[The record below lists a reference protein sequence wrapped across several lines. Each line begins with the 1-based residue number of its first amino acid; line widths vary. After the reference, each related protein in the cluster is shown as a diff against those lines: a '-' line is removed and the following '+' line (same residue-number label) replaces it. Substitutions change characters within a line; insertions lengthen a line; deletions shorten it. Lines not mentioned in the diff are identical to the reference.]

1 MSSVNLLPPELL
13 ERQARVRRT
22 RLVVLAGCA
31 VLGLIAL
38 FYVFQI
44 FRLSS
49 ANSDLEA
56 QQARNAQLSAEI
68 ASLSQYAQL
77 QQQLKEEQGVLD
89 GILANQYLWSMAL
102 NDVSRVIPD
111 DAALDSFD
119 GQITAVTGT
128 PAGGTTTTVTGTN
141 PDVVGQITF
150 SGTALD
156 IRTIATWLNQL
167 ESVKGWIDAQVS
179 TITQDTGDIYTFS
192 TSVQITKEAL
202 SAPTSASGTT
212 P

>member
-1 MSSVNLLPPELL
+1 MSQVNLLPPELL
-13 ERQARVRRT
+13 ERAARKQRT

-49 ANSDLEA
+49 ANSELEA
-56 QQARNAQLSAEI
+56 QQARNAQLTAQI
-68 ASLSQYAQL
+68 ASLSQYADL
-77 QQQLKEEQGVLD
+77 QKELKEKQGVLD
-89 GILANQYLWSMAL
+89 GILANQFLWSGAL
-102 NDVSRVIPD
+102 NDVSKVIPD
-111 DAALDSFD
+111 EAALDSFD

-128 PAGGTTTTVTGTN
+128 PAGSTTTTVTGTN
-141 PDVVGQITF
+141 PNVIGQITF

-167 ESVKGWIDAQVS
+167 ESVKGWIQPQVS
-179 TITQDTGDIYTFS
+179 SITQTSGDIYSFDT
-192 TSVQITKEAL
+192 TVQITKEAL
-202 SAPTSASGTT
+202 SPPQSTSGMT

>member
-1 MSSVNLLPPELL
+1 VSQVNLLPPELL
-13 ERQARVRRT
+13 ERQARKQRT
-22 RLVVLAGCA
+22 RLVVLAGCT

-49 ANSDLEA
+49 ANSDLQA
-56 QQARNAQLSAEI
+56 QQARNAQLTAQI
-68 ASLSQYAQL
+68 ASLSQYADL
-77 QQQLKEEQGVLD
+77 QKQLKDQQAVLD
-89 GILANQYLWSMAL
+89 GILANQFLWSSAL
-102 NDVSRVIPD
+102 NDVSKVIPD

-119 GQITAVTGT
+119 GQITSVTGT
-128 PAGGTTTTVTGTN
+128 PAGSTTTTVTGTN

-167 ESVKGWIDAQVS
+167 DSVKGWIQPQVS
-179 TITQDTGDIYTFS
+179 SITQKSGDIYSFDT
-192 TSVQITKEAL
+192 TVQITKEAL
-202 SAPTSASGTT
+202 SPPTSTSGTT

>member
-1 MSSVNLLPPELL
+1 
-13 ERQARVRRT
+13 
-22 RLVVLAGCA
+22 VVLAGCA
-31 VLGLIAL
+31 VLGVIAL
-38 FYVFQI
+38 FYVLQI

-56 QQARNAQLSAEI
+56 QQARNAQLSAQI
-68 ASLSQYAQL
+68 ASLNQYADL
-77 QQQLKEEQGVLD
+77 QQELKEKQGVLD
-89 GILANQYLWSMAL
+89 GILANQYLWSTAL

-111 DAALDSFD
+111 DAALSAFD
-119 GQITAVTGT
+119 GQITSVTGT

-167 ESVKGWIDAQVS
+167 ESVKGWIQAQVS
-179 TITQDTGDIYTFS
+179 SITQQSGDIYTFD
-192 TSVQITKEAL
+192 TTIQITKDAL
-202 SAPTSASGTT
+202 APPKSTGAT

>member
-1 MSSVNLLPPELL
+1 VSQVNLLPPELL
-13 ERQARVRRT
+13 ERVARKRRT
-22 RLVVLAGCA
+22 RLVVFAGCA

-56 QQARNAQLSAEI
+56 QQARNAQLSVQI
-68 ASLSQYAQL
+68 ASLSQYADL
-77 QQQLKEEQGVLD
+77 QQELKDQQGVLD
-89 GILANQYLWSMAL
+89 GILSNQYLWSEAL
-102 NDVSRVIPD
+102 NDVSKIIPD
-111 DAALDSFD
+111 DAALDGFD

-179 TITQDTGDIYTFS
+179 SITQNSGDIYSFS
-192 TSVQITKEAL
+192 TSVQITKDAL
-202 SAPTSASGTT
+202 APPKSAGGTN

>member
-1 MSSVNLLPPELL
+1 MSQVNLLPPELL
-13 ERQARVRRT
+13 ERAARKQRT
-22 RLVVLAGCA
+22 RLVILAGCA

-56 QQARNAQLSAEI
+56 QQARNAQLSAQI
-68 ASLSQYAQL
+68 ASLSQYADL
-77 QQQLKEEQGVLD
+77 QKELKDKQGVLD
-89 GILANQYLWSMAL
+89 GILANQFLWSSAL

-128 PAGGTTTTVTGTN
+128 PAGSTTTTVTGTN
-141 PDVVGQITF
+141 PNVVGQITF

-167 ESVKGWIDAQVS
+167 ESVKGWIQPQVS
-179 TITQDTGDIYTFS
+179 SITQNSGDIYSFDT
-192 TSVQITKEAL
+192 TVQITKEAL
-202 SAPTSASGTT
+202 SPPTSTSGTT

>member
-1 MSSVNLLPPELL
+1 VSQVNLLPPELL
-13 ERQARVRRT
+13 GRQARKQRT

-31 VLGLIAL
+31 VLGLIAV

-49 ANSDLEA
+49 ANSELEA
-56 QQARNAQLSAEI
+56 QQARNAQLTAQI
-68 ASLSQYAQL
+68 ASLQQYAAL
-77 QQQLKEEQGVLD
+77 QQELKDKQAVLD
-89 GILANQYLWSMAL
+89 GILANQFLWSSAL

-128 PAGGTTTTVTGTN
+128 PAGSTTTTVTGTN
-141 PDVVGQITF
+141 PNVVGQITF

-167 ESVKGWIDAQVS
+167 ESVKGWIQPQVS
-179 TITQDTGDIYTFS
+179 SITQNSGEIYSFDTT
-192 TSVQITKEAL
+192 VQITKEAL
-202 SAPTSASGTT
+202 SPPTPTSGTT

>member
-1 MSSVNLLPPELL
+1 MSQVNLLPPELL
-13 ERQARVRRT
+13 ERAARKQRT

-44 FRLSS
+44 LRLSS

-56 QQARNAQLSAEI
+56 QQARNAQLTAQI
-68 ASLSQYAQL
+68 ASLSQYADL
-77 QQQLKEEQGVLD
+77 QKELKDKQGVLD
-89 GILANQYLWSMAL
+89 GILANQFLWSSAL

-128 PAGGTTTTVTGTN
+128 PAGSTTTTVTGTN
-141 PDVVGQITF
+141 PNVVGQITF

-167 ESVKGWIDAQVS
+167 ESVKGWIQPQVS
-179 TITQDTGDIYTFS
+179 SITQNSGDIYSFDT
-192 TSVQITKEAL
+192 TVQITKAAL
-202 SAPTSASGTT
+202 SPPTSTSGTT

>member
-1 MSSVNLLPPELL
+1 VSQVNLLPPELL
-13 ERQARVRRT
+13 ERQARKRRT

-31 VLGLIAL
+31 VLGVIAL
-38 FYVFQI
+38 FYVLQI

-56 QQARNAQLSAEI
+56 QQARNAQLSAQI
-68 ASLSQYAQL
+68 ASLSQYADL
-77 QQQLKEEQGVLD
+77 QQELKEKQGVLD
-89 GILANQYLWSMAL
+89 GILANQYLWSTAL
-102 NDVSRVIPD
+102 NDVSRIIPD
-111 DAALDSFD
+111 DAALSAFD
-119 GQITAVTGT
+119 GQITLITGT

-167 ESVKGWIDAQVS
+167 ESVKGWIQAQVS
-179 TITQDTGDIYTFS
+179 SIAQQSGDVYTFD
-192 TSVQITKEAL
+192 TTIQITKDAL
-202 SAPTSASGTT
+202 APPKSTGAT

>member
-1 MSSVNLLPPELL
+1 VSQVNLLPPELL
-13 ERQARVRRT
+13 ERAARKQRT

-56 QQARNAQLSAEI
+56 QQARNAQLTAQI
-68 ASLSQYAQL
+68 ASLSQYADL
-77 QQQLKEEQGVLD
+77 QKELKDKQGVLD
-89 GILANQYLWSMAL
+89 GILANQFLWSSAL

-128 PAGGTTTTVTGTN
+128 PAGSTTTTVTGTN
-141 PDVVGQITF
+141 PNVVGQITF

-167 ESVKGWIDAQVS
+167 ESVKGWIQPQVS
-179 TITQDTGDIYTFS
+179 SITQNSGDIYSFDT
-192 TSVQITKEAL
+192 TVQITKAAL
-202 SAPTSASGTT
+202 SPPTSTSGTT

>member
-1 MSSVNLLPPELL
+1 VSQVNLLPPELL
-13 ERQARVRRT
+13 ERAARKQRT

-49 ANSDLEA
+49 ANRDLEA
-56 QQARNAQLSAEI
+56 QQARNAQLSAQI
-68 ASLSQYAQL
+68 ASLQQYAAL
-77 QQQLKEEQGVLD
+77 QQELKDKQGVLD
-89 GILANQYLWSMAL
+89 GILANQFLWSSAL

-128 PAGGTTTTVTGTN
+128 PAGSTTTTVTGTN
-141 PDVVGQITF
+141 PYVVGQITF

-167 ESVKGWIDAQVS
+167 ESVKGWIQPQVS
-179 TITQDTGDIYTFS
+179 SITQTSGDIYSFDT
-192 TSVQITKEAL
+192 TVQITKEAL
-202 SAPTSASGTT
+202 SPPTSTSGNT

>member
-1 MSSVNLLPPELL
+1 VSQVNLLPPELL
-13 ERQARVRRT
+13 ERQARKRRT

-31 VLGLIAL
+31 VLGIIAL
-38 FYVFQI
+38 FYVLQI

-56 QQARNAQLSAEI
+56 QQARNAQLSAQI
-68 ASLSQYAQL
+68 ASLNQYAAL
-77 QQQLKEEQGVLD
+77 QQELKDQQGVLD
-89 GILANQYLWSMAL
+89 GILSNQYLWSSAL

-111 DAALDSFD
+111 DAALNSFD

-167 ESVKGWIDAQVS
+167 ASVKGWIDPQVS
-179 TITQDTGDIYTFS
+179 SITQDQGDIYSFDT
-192 TSVQITKEAL
+192 TVQITKQAL
-202 SAPTSASGTT
+202 SPPKSVPGTT

>member
-1 MSSVNLLPPELL
+1 VSQVNLLPPELL
-13 ERQARVRRT
+13 ERQARKQRT

-31 VLGLIAL
+31 VLGLIAV

-49 ANSDLEA
+49 ANSELEA
-56 QQARNAQLSAEI
+56 QQARNAQLTAQI
-68 ASLSQYAQL
+68 ASLQQYAAL
-77 QQQLKEEQGVLD
+77 QQELKDKQAVLD
-89 GILANQYLWSMAL
+89 GILANQFLWSSAL

-128 PAGGTTTTVTGTN
+128 PAGSTTTTVTGTN
-141 PDVVGQITF
+141 PNVVGQITF

-167 ESVKGWIDAQVS
+167 ESVKGWIQPQVS
-179 TITQDTGDIYTFS
+179 SITQTSGNIYSFDTT
-192 TSVQITKEAL
+192 VQITKEAL
-202 SAPTSASGTT
+202 SPPTSTSGTT

>member
-1 MSSVNLLPPELL
+1 VSQVNLLPPELL
-13 ERQARVRRT
+13 ERQARKQRT

-56 QQARNAQLSAEI
+56 QQARNAQLTAQI
-68 ASLSQYAQL
+68 ASLQQYAAL
-77 QQQLKEEQGVLD
+77 QQELKDKQGVLD
-89 GILANQYLWSMAL
+89 GILSNQFLWSSAL

-119 GQITAVTGT
+119 GEITAVTGT
-128 PAGGTTTTVTGTN
+128 PAGSTTTTVTGTN

-167 ESVKGWIDAQVS
+167 ESVKGWIQPQVS
-179 TITQDTGDIYTFS
+179 SITQKSGDIYSFDT
-192 TSVQITKEAL
+192 TVQITKEAL
-202 SAPTSASGTT
+202 SPPTSTSGTA

>member
-1 MSSVNLLPPELL
+1 VSQVNLLPPELL
-13 ERQARVRRT
+13 ERQARKQRT

-49 ANSDLEA
+49 ATSELEA
-56 QQARNAQLSAEI
+56 QQARNAQLTAQI
-68 ASLSQYAQL
+68 ASLSQYADL
-77 QQQLKEEQGVLD
+77 QKELKDKQGVLD
-89 GILANQYLWSMAL
+89 GILANQFLWSSAL

-111 DAALDSFD
+111 DAALVSFD

-128 PAGGTTTTVTGTN
+128 PAGSTTTTVTGTN
-141 PDVVGQITF
+141 PDIVGQITF

-167 ESVKGWIDAQVS
+167 ASVKGWIDPQVS
-179 TITQDTGDIYTFS
+179 SITQTSGDIYSFDT
-192 TSVQITKEAL
+192 TVQITKEAL
-202 SAPTSASGTT
+202 SPPTTSGTT